1 MEFLNLNFT
10 VTNHCLSIRDER
22 GGTDLCHDIVSVELK
37 HVCVYK
43 LIINLNNTDF
53 VQEQQTLEEL
63 KQFLTELC
71 QIAWEQINK
80 LEELRIT
87 VADDLHNKNNTIC
100 IDTELLKMTVESTN
114 ISLKPD
120 PLRVPE
126 K

>member
-1 MEFLNLNFT
+1 M
-10 VTNHCLSIRDER
+10 
-22 GGTDLCHDIVSVELK
+22 
-37 HVCVYK
+37 
-43 LIINLNNTDF
+43 
-53 VQEQQTLEEL
+53 EEL

-80 LEELRIT
+80 LEELKIT